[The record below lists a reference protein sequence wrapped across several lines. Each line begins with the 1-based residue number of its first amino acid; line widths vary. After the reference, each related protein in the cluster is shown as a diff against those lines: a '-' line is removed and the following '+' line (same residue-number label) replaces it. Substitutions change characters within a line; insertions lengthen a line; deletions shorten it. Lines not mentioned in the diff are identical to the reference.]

1 MKVRRN
7 EYIDPS
13 EGLRAASMRPKLIMA
28 AVTGLLITAAIVIH
42 AKELP
47 ADVIRVLP
55 LYVSLF
61 VMLLQTNASRYA
73 FLVGGINSMLYAVVY
88 FSIGLYASAVSALAV
103 SFPLQIVSFI
113 RWGRHRYGR
122 STVFRRLGA
131 RRFALCVAGLAAAYG
146 VTYLIFSALGSRH
159 LLLDNS
165 VLIINSFV
173 TVLSMLAYI
182 EYLYLQ
188 FVVQGIN
195 LWLYLSISL
204 ETPARSPFLIYTVFS
219 TVCAVLTF
227 IRIQGLY
234 RQQQR
239 EASDL
244 SAAG

>member
-28 AVTGLLITAAIVIH
+28 AVTGVLIAAAIVIH

-73 FLVGGINSMLYAVVY
+73 FLVGGINSVLYAGVY

-165 VLIINSFV
+165 VLRHGTQYARVHRVSVPAIRGAGHQP
-173 TVLSMLAYI
+173 LAVP
-182 EYLYLQ
+182 LDLA
-188 FVVQGIN
+188 GD
-195 LWLYLSISL
+195 
-204 ETPARSPFLIYTVFS
+204 PR
-219 TVCAVLTF
+219 AV
-227 IRIQGLY
+227 
-234 RQQQR
+234 
-239 EASDL
+239 AVSDL
-244 SAAG
+244 YGVQHGVCRADIHPYPQTLPSAAARGFGPLRSRMTDH